1 MYKYGFQKNKKSDLD
16 CTIHSQFSQQQ
27 IPNKKDP
34 KKKLFKN
41 YIPQKPKTGPTARQ

>member
-16 CTIHSQFSQQQ
+16 CTIIQQYQYQVFSQQQ

-34 KKKLFKN
+34 KKK
-41 YIPQKPKTGPTARQ
+41 II